1 MGGLLDLSAE
11 LRYLVVVDR
20 DGEGYEVAVTRP
32 DLVYVP
38 TAAEVQYGEQ
48 TFGRLRTAS
57 VVVDGY

>member
-1 MGGLLDLSAE
+1 MRGAMAHYGKQ
-11 LRYLVVVDR
+11 RCMVVVDR

-48 TFGRLRTAS
+48 AFGRLRTVS